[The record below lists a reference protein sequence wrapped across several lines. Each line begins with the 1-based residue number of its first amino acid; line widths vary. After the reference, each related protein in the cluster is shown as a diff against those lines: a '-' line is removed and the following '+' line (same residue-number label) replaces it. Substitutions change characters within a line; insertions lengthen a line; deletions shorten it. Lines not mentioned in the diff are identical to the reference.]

1 MSRICTPIILTALAA
16 CTISLL
22 GTEGALPPARA
33 AGAASFSDGYACYA
47 GQFSGFR
54 RPDPLTLADLLA
66 RRSGSMPIDPPATV
80 CAPATSGRLPSAK
93 KGYLVCYPTPPTELA
108 VDVRITSDAI
118 GSLKLT
124 KKSRR
129 DLVCV
134 ESARVDRATTTQ
146 RSDSR
151 RFVCY
156 RSALRGT
163 GSRTVRVRDE
173 VRGTETGAASSPYRG
188 CAAAGKRLPSESS
201 PAYLVCSPVT
211 SETPG
216 GSIVLRNVYG
226 YVKGVL
232 GARTTICA
240 EATRAT

>member
-16 CTISLL
+16 CAVTWLA
-22 GTEGALPPARA
+22 TERALSPARA
-33 AGAASFSDGYACYA
+33 AGAASFSDGYVCYA

-54 RPDPLTLADLLA
+54 RPDPLTLADLFA
-66 RRSGSMPIDPPATV
+66 RRPRSMQIDPPTTV
-80 CAPATSGRLPSAK
+80 CTPATSGSPPSAT
-93 KGYLVCYPTPPTELA
+93 KGYLVCYPAQPTGLG

-118 GSLKLT
+118 GSLTLT
-124 KKSRR
+124 KKSSR

-134 ESARVDRATTTQ
+134 ESARVDRATTTK
-146 RSDSR
+146 RSVSR

-163 GSRTVRVRDE
+163 RSRTVRVRDE
-173 VRGTETGAASSPYRG
+173 VRGFETSAASSPYRG
-188 CAAAGKRLPSESS
+188 CAAAGTRLPSRSS

-216 GSIVLRNVYG
+216 GSVVLRNAYG

-232 GARTTICA
+232 GPRATICA
-240 EATRAT
+240 EAARAT

>member
-1 MSRICTPIILTALAA
+1 MLRICTPIILAALAA
-16 CTISLL
+16 CTSLL

-33 AGAASFSDGYACYA
+33 AGAASFSDGYVCYA

-80 CAPATSGRLPSAK
+80 CAPATSGRPPSAT
-93 KGYLVCYPTPPTELA
+93 KGYLVCYPTPPTELG

-124 KKSRR
+124 KKSSR

-134 ESARVDRATTTQ
+134 ESARVDRATTTK
-146 RSDSR
+146 RSVGR

-156 RSALRGT
+156 RSTLRGT
-163 GSRTVRVRDE
+163 NSRTVRVRDE
-173 VRGTETGAASSPYRG
+173 VRGIETGAASSPYRG
-188 CAAAGKRLPSESS
+188 CAAAGTRLPTDSG
-201 PAYLVCSPVT
+201 PAYLVCSPLT

-232 GARTTICA
+232 GPRATICA